1 MIYVF
6 LRQVKCGC
14 PPGRS
19 DRPHPFPSPA
29 NVPAMSS
36 SMPSTSVA
44 GQDVQ
49 DVQDDY
55 ARQQRDQR
63 SACTDPHA
71 RFSASDLSDT
81 TSEYSHSLFST
92 NPADRGE
99 PPSPTSAHYLAS
111 HGHIPPISIA
121 DRERLNDPSCSSL
134 DFDDASDAS
143 PSTSLRDD
151 QEDSDQLCISSLGPK
166 MRFHSRAPW
175 EMEDTPHENETT
187 HELTRTFTNK
197 TIAHAAKLFNFGPSS
212 PRVSNFSRPSGE
224 SIHPEIV
231 HKSSMDSSAG
241 KGLSSR
247 GAV

>member
-1 MIYVF
+1 VIYVF

-14 PPGRS
+14 PPARS
-19 DRPHPFPSPA
+19 DRPHAPLFLLPPTSSA
-29 NVPAMSS
+29 TSS
-36 SMPSTSVA
+36 SMPSAYVA

-49 DVQDDY
+49 DFQDDY
-55 ARQQRDQR
+55 ARQQCEQR
-63 SACTDPHA
+63 PASADLHA
-71 RFSASDLSDT
+71 RFSTSDLSDS
-81 TSEYSHSLFST
+81 TSEYNHSLFSA
-92 NPADRGE
+92 NRGE

-134 DFDDASDAS
+134 DFNDASDVS
-143 PSTSLRDD
+143 PPTSLCD
-151 QEDSDQLCISSLGPK
+151 DSDQLSISSLGPK

-197 TIAHAAKLFNFGPSS
+197 TMAKLFNFGPSS

-231 HKSSMDSSAG
+231 HKKSMDSSAG
-241 KGLSSR
+241 NGLYSR
-247 GAV
+247 GTA